1 MDAARSAEVPPETEP
16 SGLMGSSSMRFEAN
30 RPTDVAK
37 SNAETP
43 ERDIE
48 KRRFR
53 LRSDGVGPK
62 PKRFDSFPNR
72 GKPRHADFRRERPS
86 ARLDRVDCA
95 AHWANWVGFHKES
108 RSHGLLP
115 TCGPFGGRTRV
126 PSN

>member
-30 RPTDVAK
+30 WPTDVAK

-43 ERDIE
+43 ERDIQ

-62 PKRFDSFPNR
+62 PKRFELVSEFGENPDMRIF
-72 GKPRHADFRRERPS
+72 
-86 ARLDRVDCA
+86 A
-95 AHWANWVGFHKES
+95 AS
-108 RSHGLLP
+108 
-115 TCGPFGGRTRV
+115 V
-126 PSN
+126 PALV